1 MDKLLTL
8 GIDPW
13 AIVVYLGNTGLI
25 IAVLTYLIYKPV
37 LRILDKRREI
47 IASGL
52 DEAQN
57 LQSIFEKRLAETE
70 AQGKEAEEKFK
81 HELEKLKSYTEEKR
95 SELLAEMERSRNDML
110 SKAEEEIRKRKD
122 SLLKEAEKDIK
133 MLMAKIILDIVE
145 NKVPENV
152 IEESIAS
159 GWNKYSH

>member
-13 AIVVYLGNTGLI
+13 AIVVYLGNTGLV

-57 LQSIFEKRLAETE
+57 LQAIFEKRLAETE
-70 AQGKEAEEKFK
+70 AQGKEAEEKFR
-81 HELEKLKSYTEEKR
+81 HELEKLKSYTEEKKA
-95 SELLAEMERSRNDML
+95 ELLADMERSRNEML
-110 SKAEEEIRKRKD
+110 TKADEEIRKRKD
-122 SLLKEAEKDIK
+122 SLLQEAEKDIK